1 MDFSWEVCPWCLQL
15 LLCIAEEIEP
25 QHPDFQC
32 LGFVHVCTIA
42 VGNIHDIVQPFKP
55 YVPVDWITCK
65 VSLKREMGEGP
76 A

>member
-1 MDFSWEVCPWCLQL
+1 MDFFWEVYGWFLLL

-25 QHPDFQC
+25 QHPDLQFP
-32 LGFVHVCTIA
+32 GFVHVCTIT
-42 VGNIHDIVQPFKP
+42 VGNTHGLVQPFKP

-65 VSLKREMGEGP
+65 VNLKPEMGEGP